1 MLSVFVLCG
10 TEIGRVECK
19 GAAAALIS
27 GGGAAT
33 ALSGSSTLSDWLEGR
48 DTAGSEA
55 GGNGAA
61 GGEASSDLLV
71 STYKIKMFIF
81 YFYIKCL
88 NINHQK
94 QIYQQGTDNQCM
106 ITKTTQQTG
115 FYTVKNIHQI
125 RVYLQILL

>member
-1 MLSVFVLCG
+1 MLCG
-10 TEIGRVECK
+10 MEIGRVECK

-27 GGGAAT
+27 GGGGAAT
-33 ALSGSSTLSDWLEGR
+33 ALSGSSTLSNWLEGR
-48 DTAGSEA
+48 VTAGSGA

-88 NINHQK
+88 NINYQK
-94 QIYQQGTDNQCM
+94 QIY
-106 ITKTTQQTG
+106 
-115 FYTVKNIHQI
+115 
-125 RVYLQILL
+125 